1 MFRNLNKPDATVA
14 RRVAIPVLCVD
25 VNNSE
30 NPPYGARI
38 SENVGFAE

>member
-14 RRVAIPVLCVD
+14 RRLAIPVLCVD

-30 NPPYGARI
+30 KPPYGD
-38 SENVGFAE
+38 

>member
-30 NPPYGARI
+30 NQPYGDSNLRKCG
-38 SENVGFAE
+38 VR